1 MIYPNPFN
9 SETNILF
16 QNPNNETITIS
27 LIDVSG
33 RILKEIKTIN
43 TNKITVEK
51 GSLSKGIYF
60 VQLMS
65 KNYINKKT
73 MIIE

>member
-1 MIYPNPFN
+1 MTTIKENTTIDFMIYPNPFN

-33 RILKEIKTIN
+33 RILKEIKTTN

-51 GSLSKGIYF
+51 GSLYSG
-60 VQLMS
+60 
-65 KNYINKKT
+65 YILFN
-73 MIIE
+73 